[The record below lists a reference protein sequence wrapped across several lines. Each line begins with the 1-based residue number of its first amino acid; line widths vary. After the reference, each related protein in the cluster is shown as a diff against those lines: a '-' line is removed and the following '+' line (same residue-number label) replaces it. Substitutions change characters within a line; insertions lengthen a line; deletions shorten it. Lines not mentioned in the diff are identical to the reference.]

1 MGNPMPE
8 LTFPMHAVAGFNS
21 NEVTMNLGSEL
32 VKDSASGAE
41 IWRTA
46 GRTRDIPLGVLFL
59 AARNGP
65 RCDGFSANS
74 FRANIPPFNC
84 RGDGLNTCHL
94 NLIIYL
100 VSAYYLYHRM

>member
-1 MGNPMPE
+1 M
-8 LTFPMHAVAGFNS
+8 TMH
-21 NEVTMNLGSEL
+21 LGSEL
-32 VKDSASGAE
+32 AKNSALGAE

-59 AARNGP
+59 AARNSP
-65 RCDGFSANS
+65 RYDGFSANS

-94 NLIIYL
+94 NMIIRL
-100 VSAYYLYHRM
+100 VNAYYLYH